1 MKEQWMM
8 MPNSTSLG
16 KVPAKWRSVALL
28 VFAGLPLLA
37 FATTVSAQE
46 VTESATGQA
55 QSVTFSFGEI
65 FTFLFLTLG
74 PLKLLG
80 PFASMTRGHD
90 AAFKRR
96 LAVQG
101 TVIAVIAIL
110 FACTSGVSTLL
121 KWRVSVGCLLLTAGI
136 VLFLVSLKPVLEQ
149 FANLELRSQ
158 ASPASDAPVP
168 SPMMLAFPTIVTPY
182 GIALLIVLAAL
193 RAEDT
198 SVIQIVGIVAFVLLL
213 DLIAMLYAER
223 ILSTPFV
230 ALALGITGAVMGV
243 LQVALSVS
251 AMVLAL
257 RILGFKRG

>member
-1 MKEQWMM
+1 MMKLH
-8 MPNSTSLG
+8 STSLG
-16 KVPAKWRSVALL
+16 NLPAKWRSVALL
-28 VFAGLPLLA
+28 VLVGLPLLA
-37 FATTVSAQE
+37 LATTVSAQE

-96 LAVQG
+96 LAVRG
-101 TVIAVIAIL
+101 TLIAVIAIL
-110 FACTSGVSTLL
+110 FACTSGVSTLR
-121 KWRVSVGCLLLTAGI
+121 KWRVSVGSLSLTAGI

-158 ASPASDAPVP
+158 AIPASDAPVP

-182 GIALLIVLAAL
+182 GIALLIVLATL

-198 SVIQIVGIVAFVLLL
+198 SVIQIVGIVAVVLLL
-213 DLIAMLYAER
+213 DLIAMLYADR

-230 ALALGITGAVMGV
+230 ALALGIMGAVMGV

-251 AMVLAL
+251 VMILAL
-257 RILGFKRG
+257 RLLGFKSG

>member
-1 MKEQWMM
+1 MRKLH
-8 MPNSTSLG
+8 STSLG
-16 KVPAKWRSVALL
+16 KLRAKWRLVALL
-28 VFAGLPLLA
+28 VLVGLPMLGL
-37 FATTVSAQE
+37 ATTVSAQE
-46 VTESATGQA
+46 VTESATGQP
-55 QSVTFSFGEI
+55 QSVTFSLGEI

-80 PFASMTRGHD
+80 PFASMTRGHN
-90 AAFKRR
+90 APFKRR
-96 LAVQG
+96 LAVRG
-101 TVIAVIAIL
+101 TMIAVLAIL
-110 FACTSGVSTLL
+110 FASTSGVSTLR
-121 KWRVSVGCLLLTAGI
+121 KWGVSVGSLLLTAGI

-158 ASPASDAPVP
+158 AGPASDASVL

-198 SVIQIVGIVAFVLLL
+198 SVIQIVGIVALVLLL
-213 DLIAMLYAER
+213 DLIAMLYADR

-243 LQVALSVS
+243 LQIALSISV
-251 AMVLAL
+251 MVLAL
-257 RILGFKRG
+257 RLLGFKSG